1 MMSFW
6 MRVALWIA
14 PKIKKNGP
22 KVLFGTLLAIS
33 FPIITVT
40 ALFSGGGSQEEQDV
54 YQEAYEELGCSK

>member
-33 FPIITVT
+33 FPIIAVT
-40 ALFSGGGSQEEQDV
+40 ALFS
-54 YQEAYEELGCSK
+54 ELFVGFLIDILFLL